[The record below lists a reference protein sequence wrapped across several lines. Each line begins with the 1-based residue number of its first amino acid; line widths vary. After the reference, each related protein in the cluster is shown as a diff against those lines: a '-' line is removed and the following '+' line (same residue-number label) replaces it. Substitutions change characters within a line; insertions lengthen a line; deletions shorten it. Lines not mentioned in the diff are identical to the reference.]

1 MNDNSNQNPFYS
13 DDVNAQAISDN
24 QQDPDDLKIK
34 DEVPVTTGEMEI
46 GDMDDDPMLNTGD
59 DKASYDEETVPG
71 SDN

>member
-24 QQDPDDLKIK
+24 QQDPDDLDIK